1 MSKQSVVIN
10 TVEDIDAL
18 VWTSNHFSDHH
29 NFSALDTFI
38 KERCS
43 TLAQVKDAL
52 TKVSR
57 KLGDMSVLTDEDAI
71 EYLDIIGV
79 QLDSTVVQHT

>member
-18 VWTSNHFSDHH
+18 VWTDYFSDHH

-57 KLGDMSVLTDEDAI
+57 KLGDMSVLTDKDAI
-71 EYLDIIGV
+71 VYLDLIGV
-79 QLDSTVVQHT
+79 QLDSIVVQHT